1 MGSALTAYLAY
12 DVCKRECQEGM
23 SGPRARHQHPPQA
36 GTARAAASG
45 QRRKRKAEGGSG
57 GGGGGESV
65 RWLSWEHQR
74 RAFA

>member
-1 MGSALTAYLAY
+1 M
-12 DVCKRECQEGM
+12 KR
-23 SGPRARHQHPPQA
+23 SHDPLQA

-57 GGGGGESV
+57 AGDGGESV